1 MVIPKFYEN
10 LEVLHQG
17 TTLDRAYYIPA
28 SKQMDMFAEKRETS
42 DRIQM
47 LNGEW
52 KFYYYNSIYELGEE
66 FYKIDSDTSCY
77 DKIHVPSVWQI
88 MGYDR
93 HQYINIRYP
102 IPFDPPYVPQ
112 DTPCGIYVREFDYE
126 KENTAPRAY
135 LNFEGVDSCLYVWL
149 NGSYIGYS
157 QVSHSTSEFD
167 ISHAVMEGKNRL
179 TVLVLKWCDGT
190 YLEDQDKFRMTGIFR
205 DVYLLKR
212 PEQGVRDYFITT
224 ALKGEEA
231 EVSVKFWYF
240 QKAIPVCVTVLDAKG
255 KTVAAAQLEKNNR
268 TAETANLSV
277 KISSPIL
284 WNTENPYLYTI
295 VIKTEN
301 ETITDYVGLRE
312 IYIKDKI
319 VYLNGQKIKFCGVNR
334 HDSDP
339 FTGCAVS
346 LEQMKKDLL
355 LMKQHNINAI
365 RTSHYPNAP
374 IFYQLCDKYGFMVID
389 EADIESHGPVEFFY
403 QDNSDEN
410 KFKHWNESIADNPK
424 WEQAIMDRI
433 QKCVQRDKNRPCVVI
448 WSMGNESAYGC
459 CFEKALKWVKEFDTS
474 RLTHYEGARYVN
486 KDKTYDYSNLDL
498 YSRMYPALE
507 EIYEYL
513 EHTPDKPFLLCEY
526 CHAMGN
532 GPGDLEDYFQIFE
545 KNDLMCGGFVWEWC
559 DHAIA
564 HDRTEEGKTI
574 YFYGGDHSETEH
586 DGNFCMDGLVY
597 PDRRVHSGLLEYK
610 NVYRPVRAVSFKQDT
625 QELRIKNYMDFT
637 DLEQYMEIH
646 YEINCDGICLNT
658 GILPSVSVKPKQTK
672 SIVLNIEVPKQGHS
686 YLKLYYHMKKE
697 TELIPAGYILGFDEI
712 LLETEDNRN
721 QTALKWLIS
730 SEVSNSKLE
739 VWETNAKIFCKGTEF
754 FYTYDKRTGMFRQIT
769 CSGESYLDR
778 PMELNLWRA
787 PTDNDMYLKQE
798 WKRARYDRTYARAYR
813 TKVRQTMSYI
823 EISSVM
829 SISAPTVQRIMDME
843 TVWRIDEN
851 GGLSFTAAV
860 KRNAE
865 FPMLPRF
872 GIRLFLNSGLE
883 SVSYYGMGPFESY
896 TDKHRASSHGL
907 YHAKV
912 ADLHEDYIR
921 PQENGSHTDCDYVV
935 LSGDKAGL
943 AAVSEQAF
951 SFNASLYTQEEL
963 EKKTHNYELEPCGS
977 TVLCLDY
984 VQNGIGSNSC
994 GPVLENKYRFDM
1006 QRFTFHIKLVPFLQ
1020 SVK

>member
-10 LEVLHQG
+10 LDVLHQN
-17 TTLDRAYYIPA
+17 TALDRAYYIPA
-28 SKQMDMFAEKRETS
+28 SKRMDMLIENREAS

-66 FYKIDSDTSCY
+66 FYKIDSDIFCY
-77 DKIHVPSVWQI
+77 DKIHVPSAWQM

-112 DTPCGIYVREFDYE
+112 DTPCGIYIREFDYE
-126 KENTAPRAY
+126 KQKEAPKAY

-149 NGSYIGYS
+149 NGSYIGYN

-167 ISHAVMEGKNRL
+167 ISNVVTEGKNRL

-190 YLEDQDKFRMTGIFR
+190 YLEDQDKFRMSGIFR

-212 PEQGVRDYFITT
+212 PEQAVRDYFITT
-224 ALKGEEA
+224 ALKGKEA

-240 QKAIPVCVTVLDAKG
+240 QKSIPVCVTIFDAEG
-255 KTVAAAQLEKNNR
+255 KIAAEAELEKNNSS
-268 TAETANLSV
+268 AETAKLSV
-277 KISSPIL
+277 KIASPIL
-284 WNTENPYLYTI
+284 WNTEHPYLYTI

-301 ETITDYVGLRE
+301 ETITDYIGLRE
-312 IYIKDKI
+312 IYIKDKT
-319 VYLNGQKIKFCGVNR
+319 VYFNGQKIKFRGVNR

-339 FTGCAVS
+339 VTGCAIS

-355 LMKQHNINAI
+355 LMKRHNINAI

-410 KFKHWNESIADNPK
+410 KFRHWNESIADNPK
-424 WEQAIMDRI
+424 WEPAIMDRI
-433 QKCVQRDKNRPCVVI
+433 QKCVQRDKNRSCVVI

-459 CFEKALKWVKEFDTS
+459 CFEKALKWVKEFDTT

-486 KDKTYDYSNLDL
+486 KDKKYDYSNLDL
-498 YSRMYPALE
+498 YSRMYPALD

-513 EHTPDKPFLLCEY
+513 NNEPDKPFLLCEY

-532 GPGDLEDYFQIFE
+532 GPGDLEDYFQVFE

-559 DHAIA
+559 DHAVT
-564 HDRTEEGKTI
+564 HEKTEEGKTI

-597 PDRRVHSGLLEYK
+597 PDRRIHTGLLEYK
-610 NVYRPVRAVSFKQDT
+610 NVYRPVRVVSFKQDT
-625 QELRIKNYMDFT
+625 QELTIKNYMDFT
-637 DLEQYMEIH
+637 DLEQYTEIR
-646 YEINCDGICLNT
+646 YEINCDGVSLDT
-658 GILPSVSVKPKQTK
+658 GIFPDISVKPKQTK
-672 SIVLNIEVPKQGHS
+672 SIFLNISVPKQGRS
-686 YLKLYYHMKKE
+686 YLKLYYHMKKG
-697 TELIPAGYILGFDEI
+697 TELIPTGYILGFDEI
-712 LLETEDNRN
+712 LLQTENNRN
-721 QTALKWLIS
+721 QKAVKWLTVPEIS
-730 SEVSNSKLE
+730 KSKLE
-739 VWETNAKIFCKGTEF
+739 VWETNAKIFCKGMEF

-769 CSGESYLDR
+769 YAGESYLDA
-778 PMELNLWRA
+778 PMKLNLWRA
-787 PTDNDMYLKQE
+787 PTDNDMYIKQE
-798 WKRARYDRTYARAYR
+798 WKRARYDQTYARAYR

-823 EISSVM
+823 EISSTM
-829 SISAPTVQRIMDME
+829 SMSAPTVQRIMDIE
-843 TVWRIDEN
+843 AVWRIDEN

-860 KRNAE
+860 KRNVE

-872 GIRLFLNSGLE
+872 GIRLFLNSRLD
-883 SVSYYGMGPFESY
+883 SVSYYGMGPSESY
-896 TDKHRASSHGL
+896 IDKHRAASHGL
-907 YHAKV
+907 YYAKV

-921 PQENGSHTDCDYVV
+921 PQENGSHTDCDYVI
-935 LSGDKAGL
+935 LSSDKSGL
-943 AAVSEQAF
+943 AAASEQTF
-951 SFNASLYTQEEL
+951 SFNASVYTQEEL
-963 EKKTHNYELEPCGS
+963 EKKAHNYELEPCGS

-984 VQNGIGSNSC
+984 AQNGIGSNSC
-994 GPVLENKYRFDM
+994 GPVLENKYRLDM
-1006 QRFTFHIKLVPFLQ
+1006 EMFTFHIKLVPFL
-1020 SVK
+1020 K